1 MSLKGP
7 KGKIKPKN
15 GIWVPNQNQNR
26 SSGGVQ
32 TNPKLKMMI
41 SNSEI

>member
-7 KGKIKPKN
+7 KGKLSPKTEFGFQIKIKT
-15 GIWVPNQNQNR
+15 
-26 SSGGVQ
+26 GVQ